1 MTQFVRH
8 IATGKVFVATPILLA
23 RADIEVLT
31 GNPFAGAAGPTAAA
45 AEGTGQAR
53 NSAKERAD
61 AKRLKDA
68 EVAVT
73 AAHGRIETLER
84 EVERITATLGVT
96 QVELIEATAR
106 ADSAAQALADLRAA
120 VPARRPRAFA
130 NADAPIESPAS
141 GGPADGAFPFGAM
154 APDA

>member
-1 MTQFVRH
+1 MPQFVRH
-8 IATGKVFVATPILLA
+8 TVTGKVVVATPVLLA
-23 RADIEVLT
+23 RGDIEVLN

-45 AEGTGQAR
+45 AEGTEQAR
-53 NSAKERAD
+53 ASAKDRA
-61 AKRLKDA
+61 AEKRLREA

-106 ADSAAQALADLRAA
+106 ADSAAQALADLRAT

-130 NADAPIESPAS
+130 NVDTPIEPPAS
-141 GGPADGAFPFGAM
+141 DGPSDGASPFGAM